1 MRAIRAN
8 RHPAQLAMFAWTG
21 YGGLVQFIYG
31 PSTSSPTAELGT
43 TNVWLNGVM
52 VAAMV
57 LGLMAAVLRDAWL
70 AAGVELA
77 AWVLMGSVYFT
88 YVATLIQAN
97 NGSPTRTFAFILGS
111 TVLTTTV
118 WREIRIGWDAIQ
130 IRRGVIVVA
139 PPPEIIANAAAVELA
154 DRLRDVAQDPRHQGD
169 RNSDTEG

>member
-21 YGGLVQFIYG
+21 YGGVVQFVFG
-31 PSTSSPTAELGT
+31 SSASSPTAELGSAT
-43 TNVWLNGVM
+43 VWLNGVM
-52 VAAMV
+52 LAAAV
-57 LGLMAAVLRDAWL
+57 LGLGSALIRDAWL

-77 AWVLMGSVYFT
+77 AWVLMSTIYFT
-88 YVATLIQAN
+88 YLATLIEAG
-97 NGSPTRTFAFILGS
+97 NGTPTRTFAFIMGCAFI
-111 TVLTTTV
+111 TTANV
-118 WREIRIGWDAIQ
+118 RFFRIGWDAIQ

-154 DRLRDVAQDPRHQGD
+154 ERLRDVTEDPHAQGD